1 MTEEK
6 KRNVMVDFNYQ
17 RRLDFSRQSLN
28 QLNLEST
35 TIEIGKYSQSDV
47 RDFIEDYTSVD
58 SQEALLEISDILWI
72 RSPHFRRLVQYFAD
86 MATFSYG
93 IIPKDDIQVIESNPN
108 NVREQYVELA
118 KFAKNMNIKHEFR
131 KVMIESFKSDVFFGY
146 VHYTEDDFYIQ
157 KMPREICAI
166 SSVEDGVFNYSVH
179 MPTVEE
185 NIDIY
190 KYTMPE
196 EVIDLYN
203 EWVREQGNSNSR
215 NNRGGRGQQD
225 RVVQKEEEMVAGDWK
240 ELNAENTICIKFD
253 ESNYNVIIPPF
264 AGSFEAIY
272 EIDGYKASRRN
283 RDQIDN
289 YMMIYQRIPIR
300 SDSESN
306 NDFTIDYDS
315 VEFFHSEIADSVPES
330 VGVVTTPM
338 ELEPIEFQRDTVDI
352 DNVAKAEKGFWSAS
366 GTSQSL
372 FSTENNTTQGINS
385 SIATDEQ
392 IVFALLRQLQRW
404 VNRFV
409 KYAHG
414 DTIFSIEILDVTYF
428 NQEKYYKHLLELS
441 QYGVPVKTLIP
452 ASVGIEPIELV
463 GLTHL
468 ENEVFGIHE
477 SWIPLQSSHT
487 MSSKDSGSKD
497 NDNKEPTSPTED
509 TGGRPREDID
519 NLSDESLRKT

>member
-1 MTEEK
+1 MI
-6 KRNVMVDFNYQ
+6 
-17 RRLDFSRQSLN
+17 DFSHQNRLNFARQSLN
-28 QLNLEST
+28 QLNIEST
-35 TIEIGKYSQSDV
+35 AISIGEYSQSDV
-47 RDFIEDYTSVD
+47 REYIENYSDAE
-58 SQEALLEISDILWI
+58 SQEALLEISDILWV
-72 RSPHFRRLVQYFAD
+72 RSPHFRRLVQYFSD

-93 IIPKDDIQVIESNPN
+93 IIPKDDIQVLESSTDS
-108 NVREQYVELA
+108 VREQYVELA
-118 KFAKNMNIKHEFR
+118 KFAKNMNMKHEFR
-131 KVMIESFKSDVFFGY
+131 KVMLEAFKSDIFYGY

-179 MPTVEE
+179 MPTIEE
-185 NIDIY
+185 NIDVY
-190 KYTMPE
+190 KYTMPQ

-203 EWVREQGNSNSR
+203 EWVGEQESRNSR
-215 NNRGGRGQQD
+215 NDRGRRGQQER
-225 RVVQKEEEMVAGDWK
+225 RVQREEEMVTGDWK
-240 ELNAENTICIKFD
+240 ELGAENTICIKFD
-253 ESNYNVIIPPF
+253 EGNYNIVIPPF
-264 AGSFEAIY
+264 ASSFESVY

-300 SDSESN
+300 GDSESN

-315 VEFFHSEIADSVPES
+315 VEFFHEEIADSVPES

-338 ELEPIEFQRDTVDI
+338 ELEPIEFQRDTIDI

-404 VNRFV
+404 TNRFV
-409 KYAHG
+409 KYTHG
-414 DTIFSIEILDVTYF
+414 ETMFSIEILDVTYF
-428 NQEKYYKHLLELS
+428 NQEKYYKRLLELS

-452 ASVGIEPIELV
+452 ASVGIEPIEVV
-463 GLTHL
+463 GLSHL

-487 MSSKDSGSKD
+487 MSNKDREAGSTSSGG
-497 NDNKEPTSPTED
+497 EEQTSPTED

>member
-1 MTEEK
+1 MI
-6 KRNVMVDFNYQ
+6 
-17 RRLDFSRQSLN
+17 DFSHQNRLNFARQSLN

-35 TIEIGKYSQSDV
+35 AISIGEYSQSDI
-47 RDFIEDYTSVD
+47 RDYIENYRNAE
-58 SQEALLEISDILWI
+58 SQEALLEISDILWV

-93 IIPKDDIQVIESNPN
+93 IIPKDDIQILETNTDS
-108 NVREQYVELA
+108 VREQYVELA
-118 KFAKNMNIKHEFR
+118 KFAKNINMKHEFR
-131 KVMIESFKSDVFFGY
+131 KVMLEAFKSDIFYGY

-185 NIDIY
+185 NIDVY
-190 KYTMPE
+190 KYTMPQ

-203 EWVREQGNSNSR
+203 EWVGEQENRNSR
-215 NNRGGRGQQD
+215 NDRGGRGQQER
-225 RVVQKEEEMVAGDWK
+225 RVQREEEMVAGDWK
-240 ELNAENTICIKFD
+240 ELGAENTICIKFD
-253 ESNYNVIIPPF
+253 EGNYDIIIPPF
-264 AGSFEAIY
+264 ASSFESVY

-300 SDSESN
+300 GDSESN

-315 VEFFHSEIADSVPES
+315 VEFFHEEIADSVPES

-338 ELEPIEFQRDTVDI
+338 ELEPIEFQRDTIDI

-392 IVFALLRQLQRW
+392 IVFALLRQFQRW
-404 VNRFV
+404 TNRFV

-414 DTIFSIEILDVTYF
+414 ETMFSIEILDVTYF

-441 QYGVPVKTLIP
+441 QYGIPVKTLIP
-452 ASVGIEPIELV
+452 ASVGIEPIEVV
-463 GLTHL
+463 GLSHL

-487 MSSKDSGSKD
+487 MSNKDREASSPSSGGE
-497 NDNKEPTSPTED
+497 EPTSPTED

>member
-1 MTEEK
+1 MI
-6 KRNVMVDFNYQ
+6 
-17 RRLDFSRQSLN
+17 DFSHQNRLNFARQSLN

-35 TIEIGKYSQSDV
+35 AISIGEYNQSDI
-47 RDFIEDYTSVD
+47 RDYIENYSNAE
-58 SQEALLEISDILWI
+58 SQEALLEISDILWV

-93 IIPKDDIQVIESNPN
+93 IIPKDDIQVLESNTDS
-108 NVREQYVELA
+108 VREQYVELA
-118 KFAKNMNIKHEFR
+118 KFAKNMNMKHEFR
-131 KVMIESFKSDVFFGY
+131 KVMLEAFKSDIFYGY

-185 NIDIY
+185 NIDVY
-190 KYTMPE
+190 KYTMPQ

-203 EWVREQGNSNSR
+203 EWVGEQENRNSR
-215 NNRGGRGQQD
+215 NDRGGRGQQER
-225 RVVQKEEEMVAGDWK
+225 RVQREEEMVAGDWK
-240 ELNAENTICIKFD
+240 ELGAENTICIKFD
-253 ESNYNVIIPPF
+253 EGNYDIIIPPF
-264 AGSFEAIY
+264 ASSFESVY

-300 SDSESN
+300 GDSESN

-315 VEFFHSEIADSVPES
+315 VEFFHEEIADSVPES

-366 GTSQSL
+366 GTSQAL

-404 VNRFV
+404 TNRFV

-414 DTIFSIEILDVTYF
+414 DTMFSIEILDVTYF

-452 ASVGIEPIELV
+452 ASVGIEPIEVV
-463 GLTHL
+463 GLSHL

-477 SWIPLQSSHT
+477 SWIPLQSTHT
-487 MSSKDSGSKD
+487 MSNKDREASSPSSGKD
-497 NDNKEPTSPTED
+497 KPTSPTED

>member
-1 MTEEK
+1 MI
-6 KRNVMVDFNYQ
+6 
-17 RRLDFSRQSLN
+17 DFSHQNQLNFARQSLN
-28 QLNLEST
+28 QLNLEGT
-35 TIEIGKYSQSDV
+35 TISIGEYSQSDI
-47 RDFIEDYTSVD
+47 RDYIENYSNAE
-58 SQEALLEISDILWI
+58 SQEALLEISDILWV

-93 IIPKDDIQVIESNPN
+93 IIPKDDIQVLETNTDS
-108 NVREQYVELA
+108 VREQYVELA
-118 KFAKNMNIKHEFR
+118 KFAKNMNMKHEFR
-131 KVMIESFKSDVFFGY
+131 KVMLEAFKSDIFYGY

-179 MPTVEE
+179 MPSVEE
-185 NIDIY
+185 NIDVY
-190 KYTMPE
+190 KYTMPQ

-203 EWVREQGNSNSR
+203 EWVGEQERSNSR
-215 NNRGGRGQQD
+215 NDRGRRGQQEG
-225 RVVQKEEEMVAGDWK
+225 RVQREEEMVAGDWK
-240 ELNAENTICIKFD
+240 ELGAENTICIKFD
-253 ESNYNVIIPPF
+253 EGNYDIIIPPF
-264 AGSFEAIY
+264 ASSFESVY

-300 SDSESN
+300 GDSESN

-315 VEFFHSEIADSVPES
+315 VEFFHEEIADSVPES

-392 IVFALLRQLQRW
+392 IVFALLRQFQRW
-404 VNRFV
+404 TNRFV

-414 DTIFSIEILDVTYF
+414 ETMFSIEILDVTYF

-441 QYGVPVKTLIP
+441 QYGIPVKTLIP
-452 ASVGIEPIELV
+452 ASVGIEPIEVV
-463 GLTHL
+463 GLSHL

-487 MSSKDSGSKD
+487 MSNKDREASSPSNGGE
-497 NDNKEPTSPTED
+497 EPTSPTED